1 MTIMMNIAVPNDKRA
16 DIILPNQT
24 DNINKNANNSNPT
37 SKKSDKST
45 NFASLIT
52 LLLGLSNSQQTENK
66 NISQNING
74 KELKQETNLT
84 SLGMAAN
91 SATQSEINSAFFNI
105 DKLKQNEGED
115 IISALLDLLNIL
127 QQIGKSIE
135 NKEKVEPEL
144 IDRAVGAIN
153 ILADKLNQIMPTP
166 AGSVIKGASDIY
178 LAINNNQ
185 PASLASLA
193 LLGINNLPKEGMG
206 LQNIQKIKTI
216 TDDIL
221 GKLNQ
226 ISVKLESSAPQ
237 LSAKLNNL
245 IAQLGNSN
253 IRGENNKFAQIL
265 DGQNKATSPQPS
277 VMQNMKGQAN
287 LVQANINWQNNN
299 LQPNSP
305 GTNLAQ
311 NILPSD
317 SSLNKA
323 QITNIENARLD
334 SINST
339 IQQGKNNI
347 VNGQNMISS
356 NLLQA
361 KTDINITP
369 EPVVVLQSN
378 GQQAIMNGINI
389 LPKTISVPAQPN
401 LQNLNLPYIAFEFAR
416 NLQNGASRFQ
426 IQLDPPEM
434 GRIDVR
440 LDLDKSNN
448 LNARL
453 SVERIETLD
462 LLQRDAR
469 ALERALAQAG
479 IDSSKTNLEFTLKQ
493 NPFAGNEN
501 QYPDNNEFAGK
512 QKETDI
518 KSDAQETANSKTDSE
533 IINLRPNAIIYH
545 NSARQGGLNIIA

>member
-24 DNINKNANNSNPT
+24 DNINKNANNSLAD
-37 SKKSDKST
+37 KKTDKST
-45 NFASLIT
+45 DFASLIT